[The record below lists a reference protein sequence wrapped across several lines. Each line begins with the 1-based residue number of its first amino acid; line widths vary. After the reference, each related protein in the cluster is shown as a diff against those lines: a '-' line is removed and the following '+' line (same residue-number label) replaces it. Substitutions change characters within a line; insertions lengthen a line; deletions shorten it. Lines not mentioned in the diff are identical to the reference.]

1 MFLESTGL
9 ISAAGSSSAR
19 TPRLARARL
28 GLSRASGSELREISE
43 RGRRG
48 SGGPPPRRWA
58 GRWAA
63 GREAGALGPVPA
75 EVDAAAQEGG
85 GSQDRRRCAVVAKA
99 ADKGCFAIC
108 RQLLQAQV
116 NTAAVEVAAARAE
129 IEAKRAVPEDKLKQA
144 QAALAMLPLPPSATP
159 LADRLGITGW
169 TLELSQA
176 WLASLAA
183 TASPAF

>member
-1 MFLESTGL
+1 M
-9 ISAAGSSSAR
+9 
-19 TPRLARARL
+19 RL
-28 GLSRASGSELREISE
+28 
-43 RGRRG
+43 
-48 SGGPPPRRWA
+48 
-58 GRWAA
+58 
-63 GREAGALGPVPA
+63 
-75 EVDAAAQEGG
+75 
-85 GSQDRRRCAVVAKA
+85 VAKA

-116 NTAAVEVAAARAE
+116 NTAAAEVAAARAE